1 MQKELSSL
9 TNEELLTEYQR
20 TGKLDVKQELVMRYV
35 YIVKSIAIQMRD
47 VYISF
52 AQIED
57 IVNEGVLVIMSALDK
72 FDPEKN
78 VKFETYISKRIKGM
92 VIDMARKQDWIPRSV
107 RKNAR
112 DIDEVTTKLYNEL
125 GRYPTPEEVAGYLHM
140 SVEKYQEAQRKT
152 TLYNVLSLDLVMDEG
167 SENKRSVYLPSRD
180 EDEQPELNFLKRES
194 GKILAEGIKAL
205 KENEQLVISMYYVD
219 ELNMK
224 QIAEVLSVSE
234 PRVSQIH
241 ANAVKKLKTYLQKEY
256 GEEKR

>member
-1 MQKELSSL
+1 MLS
-9 TNEELLTEYQR
+9 
-20 TGKLDVKQELVMRYV
+20 
-35 YIVKSIAIQMRD
+35 
-47 VYISF
+47 
-52 AQIED
+52 
-57 IVNEGVLVIMSALDK
+57 
-72 FDPEKN
+72 P
-78 VKFETYISKRIKGM
+78 
-92 VIDMARKQDWIPRSV
+92 
-107 RKNAR
+107 
-112 DIDEVTTKLYNEL
+112 
-125 GRYPTPEEVAGYLHM
+125 
-140 SVEKYQEAQRKT
+140 
-152 TLYNVLSLDLVMDEG
+152 DLVLDEG